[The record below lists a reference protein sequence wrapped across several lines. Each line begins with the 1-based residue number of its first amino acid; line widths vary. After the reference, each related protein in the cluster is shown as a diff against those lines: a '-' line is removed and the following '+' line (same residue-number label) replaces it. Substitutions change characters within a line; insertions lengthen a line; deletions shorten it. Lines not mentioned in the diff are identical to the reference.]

1 MLTSLIA
8 NFINKKLFMTREAM
22 AEFMFQYGMA
32 EDISSIPQYADLVQ
46 DRLRKLSAPSVN
58 LTIEYDNT
66 ELQEGSVA
74 FHLIKGSI
82 MYGDDPFGFFF
93 STKRL
98 RDNIIAAENNPQ
110 IGGHLFLINSGG
122 GDAYYLDVAAQTM
135 SEIQKPKKGVI
146 ERMAGSAALYLGV
159 NSGDWYAQTPNEIIG
174 SLGTMVSGLDIIPY
188 FEKLGAKYI
197 EENSHLSDRKNAK
210 INGLLKDIEEEKEK
224 FITDE
229 LDPLAEQF
237 RSAVKQARPA
247 TAELSGE
254 GKKEHPL
261 FRGETYTSNQANE
274 LGLIDGIKLAEDV
287 VQEIAGEASDYM
299 DKQSSV
305 DNALKLLS

>member
-1 MLTSLIA
+1 
-8 NFINKKLFMTREAM
+8 MTREAL
-22 AEFMFQYGMA
+22 AEFMTQYGLA
-32 EDISSIPQYADLVQ
+32 EDISMIPQYADLVH
-46 DRLRKLSAPSVN
+46 DRLRKLSATGVN
-58 LTIEYDNT
+58 LTVEYDNT

-135 SEIQKPKKGVI
+135 REIEKPKKGVI

-159 NSGDWYAQTPNEIIG
+159 NSGDLYTQTQNEIIG
-174 SLGTMVSGLDIIPY
+174 SIGTMVSGLDIIPY

-197 EENSHLSDRKNAK
+197 EEYSHLSDRKNAK
-210 INGLLKDIEEEKEK
+210 TNGLLKDIEEEKEK

-261 FRGETYTSNQANE
+261 FRGETYSSNEAAE
-274 LGLIDGIKLAEDV
+274 LGLIDGIQLIEDV
-287 VQEIAGEASDYM
+287 VQEIAQAAANYM
-299 DKQSSV
+299 DKQNSV
-305 DNALKLLS
+305 DQALRLIS